1 MLEFPLIPDWWKS
14 GTKFKKLLKEFEAPK
29 VISGYDT
36 ETCYGDIISQQFFD
50 DRGGDFQEVN
60 ESNVLDRFIKYL
72 DSFPD
77 GFSLMLVFNAP
88 FDLPLL
94 LRKYINLFLRD
105 DFELDYKHWHF
116 KIFCT
121 KNWHGLI
128 SKGNVLIR
136 FLDIR
141 AFFSGNLESVAKT
154 FNCKI
159 GKLERPEGLGSRKF
173 TKRDKKFVAYAMHD
187 ARLCHE
193 IGMKIVDM
201 HKEFDIPISSSSA
214 NLAEKVF
221 RRNFLEPK
229 TKIQFPP
236 YPCMRLSELSYHGG
250 KNGYY
255 LDGPRRMEGVYEYDF
270 NAAYGY
276 AMYNLPS
283 FLDGEFVRTKKF
295 SDKYAGVYQ
304 VEGTILPCQ
313 YGILYDPQFN
323 YFTFPHKQ
331 GVRSF
336 CTSYEIQEAI
346 RSREFK
352 IQTVEG
358 YYWKPN
364 STYNPIHEYAKYFW
378 KKKNDTPKTDIRY
391 QFYKLCLNSL
401 YGKWI
406 QRNPSEVKISFGNEK
421 GEVIE
426 KRDTAGGLY
435 HPFIASLITGFT
447 RARLHEAEHYFDA
460 IESST
465 DAVKSR
471 KYDKEHDKEKGF
483 GVMQL
488 EHFKC
493 KICDKPIKKANALF
507 VRNRLNLIM
516 DNKEHVLKCA
526 LHGFWGRPEELL
538 AMSKEKRN
546 TYTVDRMP
554 LIREGLKHA
563 GKQLFRM
570 YTAER
575 NLNIDWSE
583 LKGEK

>member
-1 MLEFPLIPDWWKS
+1 M
-14 GTKFKKLLKEFEAPK
+14 KFKKLTKEFIPPK
-29 VISGYDT
+29 VVSGYDT
-36 ETCYGDIISQQFFD
+36 ETFNGDIITQQFYD
-50 DRGGDFQEVN
+50 DRGGDIQWVN
-60 ESNVLDRFIKYL
+60 DDNVLDKFIRYI
-72 DSFPD
+72 DGFPD
-77 GFSLMLVFNAP
+77 GFSIMFVFNAP

-105 DFELDYKHWHF
+105 DFEIQIKGWTF
-116 KIFCT
+116 KVFCT
-121 KNWHGLI
+121 KNWHGI
-128 SKGNVLIR
+128 FTKGEKIIR

-141 AFFSGNLESVAKT
+141 AFLSGNLESVAKT
-154 FNCKI
+154 FNCPI
-159 GKLERPEGLGSRKF
+159 GKLQRPEGLGCRRF
-173 TKRDKKFVAYAMHD
+173 TPKDRIFKAYAMQD

-193 IGMKIVDM
+193 IGLHIVNM

-221 RRNFLEPK
+221 RRNFLEPN

-236 YPCMRLSELSYHGG
+236 YPCLRLSELSYHGG

-255 LDGPRRMEGVYEYDF
+255 LDGPAHIDGVFEYDF
-270 NAAYGY
+270 NAAYGFS
-276 AMYNLPS
+276 MYNLPS
-283 FLDGEFVRTKKF
+283 FIEGEFVRTKKF
-295 SDKYAGVYQ
+295 SDKYPGVYQ
-304 VEGTILPCQ
+304 VEGTIQPCQ

-331 GVRSF
+331 EIRSF
-336 CTSYEIQEAI
+336 CTSYEIQEAL
-346 RSREFK
+346 RSRELK
-352 IQTVEG
+352 IKSIEG
-358 YYWKPN
+358 YYWKQ
-364 STYNPIHEYAKYFW
+364 SADYNPIHEYAKHFW

-406 QRNPSEVKISFGNEK
+406 QRNPSEVKISFGDDR
-421 GEVIE
+421 GELIE

-447 RARLHEAEHYFDA
+447 RARLHQAEHYFDA

-465 DAVKSR
+465 DSVKS
-471 KYDKEHDKEKGF
+471 KIYDKEHDKEKGF

-493 KICDKPIKKANALF
+493 KICEKPIKKANALF

-526 LHGFWGRPEELL
+526 LHGFWGKPEELL
-538 AMSKEKRN
+538 RMYKERRT
-546 TYTVDRMP
+546 TYNVDRMP
-554 LIREGLKHA
+554 LIREGLKHK

-570 YTAER
+570 YTDQR
-575 NLNIDWSE
+575 NLNIDWDE
-583 LKGEK
+583 LQEEKKKC